1 MTKRKQT
8 MDKESNR
15 PETRSGKALAYLKNE
30 MTDAERA
37 LFEEMLAESDDLREE
52 LAQARQMLDALS
64 ASSDGPIIRLAYAMI
79 AGAIERGA
87 SDIHILPERRTVTVR
102 FRLDGVLTD
111 EPAWSLPKEQQ
122 QPLID
127 RWKVMADMNVGER
140 RLPQDGRIPVKHD
153 NKDYDLRVSVLPT
166 LYGERVTA
174 RILYRS
180 EVLMGLTNLG
190 YTAAQVETLQRLA
203 RLPAGLILNSGRTG
217 SGKTTLL
224 YSLLK
229 EMQSPG
235 MPRRN
240 ILTVEDPIEYQLSGV
255 SQTQVL
261 KRAGLTFAAALRSIL
276 RSDPDVVMCAEMRNL
291 ETAEL
296 CIETALTGH
305 LVLSSLHTTSA
316 LGLIDRLCNMG
327 IETFL
332 IADTLAGLVGQRLVR
347 RIDARKMEEYE
358 PAEEELERLG
368 LTKADGPFQRGVPT
382 EENGGT
388 GFRGRLPLIEVV
400 EVDGRLRRRIA
411 EGVPGETLAAET
423 FSPAWRTGGSLQ
435 DDARAKVKAGLTTVE
450 EVNWAL
456 FDYPAA

>member
-1 MTKRKQT
+1 MTKRKQV
-8 MDKESNR
+8 MDKEPSR
-15 PETRSGKALAYLKNE
+15 AESLSGKALAYLKNE

-79 AGAIERGA
+79 VGAIERGA
-87 SDIHILPERRTVTVR
+87 SDIHILPERRAVTVR
-102 FRLDGVLTD
+102 YRLDGVLTD
-111 EPAWSLPKEQQ
+111 EPAWVLPKEQQ

-140 RLPQDGRIPVKHD
+140 RVPQDGRIPVKHD
-153 NKDYDLRVSVLPT
+153 NQDYDVRVSVLPI

-174 RILYRS
+174 RILYKS
-180 EVLMGLTNLG
+180 SVLMGLGKLG
-190 YTAAQVETLQRLA
+190 YTAAQEGALRRLA
-203 RLPAGLILNSGRTG
+203 RLPAGLILNSGQTG

-240 ILTVEDPIEYQLSGV
+240 ILTVEDPVEYQLGDGI
-255 SQTQVL
+255 SQTQVQ
-261 KRAGLTFAAALRSIL
+261 KRAGLTFPAALHSFL
-276 RSDPDVVMCAEMRNL
+276 RSDPDVVMCAEMRSL

-296 CIETALTGH
+296 CVEIALTGH
-305 LVLSSLHTTSA
+305 LLLSSLHTTSA
-316 LGLIDRLCNMG
+316 IGILERLQNMGVEHFLVADTVAGLI
-327 IETFL
+327 
-332 IADTLAGLVGQRLVR
+332 AQRLVR
-347 RIDARKMEEYE
+347 RIDARETEEYE
-358 PAEEELERLG
+358 PAEGELEKLG
-368 LTKADGPFQRGVPT
+368 LTKADGPFRRGVPA
-382 EENGGT
+382 EANGGT
-388 GFRGRLPLIEVV
+388 GFRGRIPLIEIV
-400 EVDGRLRRRIA
+400 EVDSRMRRRIA
-411 EGVPGETLAAET
+411 EGRSAEQLAADT
-423 FSPAWRTGGSLQ
+423 FARTGGSLR

-456 FDYPAA
+456 FDYPTA